1 VDVFSGR
8 EGTPDSGSL
17 TPDRIGRTESEPM
30 PTWPYRYQ
38 LSVQDRLRRSVYEV
52 LRDQMDVYLIKHGLI
67 DSYQNFR
74 QAGEPYPFVPKKE
87 LKPRSRAVEKEYVL
101 HNRFLVLFCES
112 TIPSGYKKYIRFFDS
127 NKVTK
132 EGIAE
137 LTCVQLHKTYT
148 KNLRYFDNLGFQDL
162 VIDLL
167 PVDYA
172 LLIQQAPSARS
183 QNRYALTHFHVR
195 IDWPLDNAIEQMAQQ
210 LRYISKELYEK
221 GEKHAQ
227 SLQNKLFESYGFH
240 YAVGGRRTAAVIAA
254 QFLKNMEF
262 ISTIYVCS
270 AESRTL
276 SRISERGVKKFILIK
291 LPTQEISRVAA
302 ENGMSFDSFVERYLV
317 DMHDGYGVGIFQV
330 VYRPA
335 LHAKPPE
342 DGKLRKL
349 RPDYQWLT
357 VTSQLLIPLPAYS
370 ETYPVPYS
378 TIYLPE

>member
-1 VDVFSGR
+1 
-8 EGTPDSGSL
+8 
-17 TPDRIGRTESEPM
+17 M
-30 PTWPYRYQ
+30 PTWPFRYQ
-38 LSVQDRLRRSVYEV
+38 LSMQDRLRRSVYEV

-67 DSYQNFR
+67 DSYYNFH

-101 HNRFLVLFCES
+101 HNRFLVIFCES
-112 TIPSGYKKYIRFFDS
+112 NIPNQFKKYIRFFDS

-132 EGIAE
+132 EGISE
-137 LTCVQLHKTYT
+137 LTFVQLHREYT

-172 LLIQQAPSARS
+172 LLIQRAPSARRP
-183 QNRYALTHFHVR
+183 NRYALTHFRVR
-195 IDWPLDNAIEQMAQQ
+195 IDWPVDDATDNMAQQ
-210 LRYISKELYEK
+210 LRYVSKELYEK
-221 GEKHAQ
+221 GEKYAQ

-240 YAVGGRRTAAVIAA
+240 YAVGGRRTAAVTSA
-254 QFLKNMEF
+254 QFLKQMEF

-276 SRISERGVKKFILIK
+276 TRISERGVKKYILIK
-291 LPTQEISRVAA
+291 LSSTEISRVAA
-302 ENGMSFDSFVERYLV
+302 ENGMSVESFGERYLV
-317 DMHDGYGVGIFQV
+317 DRQDDYGVGIFQV
-330 VYRPA
+330 VYRPTV
-335 LHAKPPE
+335 HAKPPE

-357 VTSQLLIPLPAYS
+357 VTSQLLIPLPAYI
-370 ETYPVPYS
+370 ETYPLAYS
-378 TIYLPE
+378 TIYLPD